1 MPPSAVHA
9 GGGAN
14 LPDAETVMRE
24 IVDRVADG
32 VRRIP
37 GLAS

>member
-24 IVDRVADG
+24 IVDRYPTACAGSPD
-32 VRRIP
+32 
-37 GLAS
+37 